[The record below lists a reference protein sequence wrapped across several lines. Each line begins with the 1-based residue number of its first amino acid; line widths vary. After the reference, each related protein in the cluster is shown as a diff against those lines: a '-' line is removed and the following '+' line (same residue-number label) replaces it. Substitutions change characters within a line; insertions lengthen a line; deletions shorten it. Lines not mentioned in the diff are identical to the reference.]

1 MRVVA
6 GIEVAAPP
14 TAVWR
19 HITDPK
25 RTASFFSGVT
35 RWELAGEQDG
45 GVGTR
50 YRMLLKVGSAEI
62 GGLIEVVEWDELRDL
77 AWTSVLGIDQRG
89 RWRLRPRA
97 SGRTHV
103 ELRISYGVAG
113 AGLFGWLAEQA
124 SAPAMR
130 GNLKRSVLELKR
142 RVEHEQLVEQAAR
155 RRARAHAA

>member
-1 MRVVA
+1 MRIAA
-6 GIEVAAPP
+6 GIDVAAPP
-14 TAVWR
+14 AAVWR
-19 HITDPK
+19 HISDPA
-25 RTASFFSGVT
+25 RIASFFSGVT
-35 RWELAGEQDG
+35 RWELTGEQST

-89 RWRLRPRA
+89 RWRLRSR
-97 SGRTHV
+97 STNRTHV

-113 AGLFGWLAEQA
+113 AGLLGWLAEQA

-130 GNLKRSVLELKR
+130 GNLERSVLELKR

-155 RRARAHAA
+155 RRERAHAA